1 MKGVIASGFLSTNAR
16 MLLVGLAGAACG
28 PALAPALAQTGPT
41 GGQPYDVNAIRP
53 GQPGAERLVGT
64 ATSRLDGKKSELSEQ
79 PTYKVTRFLIEYRNE
94 HPQNPSAEQVLEAPV
109 LLGASPEGLVSPGA
123 SDRTTTIR
131 LRDITPVNPGTFSA
145 GGLSSVAR
153 SIVTELQKQ
162 GLASIIVQLHPDD
175 INAETGADLRPDGNL
190 DLRLVVWTGVVGQV
204 RSIAAGDRHEKAI
217 AAGELERVNT
227 DNAVHQ
233 RIREQS
239 PVTAGSLVD
248 KKAVDDFVFRL
259 NRHPGRRVDVA
270 VAPGAEEGQVALDYI
285 ISEAKPWSVY
295 AQMSNTGT
303 EATSEWRQRL
313 GYVHNNLTSRD
324 DILRLDYLTNGFD
337 ESHTFLG
344 SYDFPLKS
352 DKLRLKLFGGYSE
365 YDASEVGF
373 SGEDFTG
380 QNYTVGGEA
389 AWNFF
394 QRDNFFIDAI
404 GGVRWQSVKT
414 DNQLFFTSAT
424 EQYLVPYIGVRGER
438 VSDVRETYFGLTYE
452 VQFADLS
459 GANADTLGQLGRT
472 PVDEDWQ
479 VLKFDAYH
487 AFYIE
492 PLISQIYKGTGDRGP
507 TSLAHEVALSLRGQ
521 YAFNNRLIP
530 NEQDVAGGMF
540 SVRGYDESLVA
551 GDSSVIA
558 SAEYRFHWPRTWGV
572 SEPGTV
578 RGRPVE
584 WARNML
590 GERMNNFRYAPQE
603 PFGRADWDL
612 IFKGFL
618 DAGFTD
624 VSAAVPGE
632 DSYSLVGAG
641 VGVEFQ
647 LKRYLTARLEW
658 GFALADVDQPGAE
671 TDVGD
676 NRVHFLITGVY

>member
-1 MKGVIASGFLSTNAR
+1 MKGVVTSGFLSTNAR
-16 MLLVGLAGAACG
+16 VMVVALAGAACG
-28 PALAPALAQTGPT
+28 SSALGQAGPT

-109 LLGASPEGLVSPGA
+109 VLGASPEGYVSPGA
-123 SDRTTTIR
+123 ADRTATIR

-175 INAETGADLRPDGNL
+175 INAETGVDMRPDGNL
-190 DLRLVVWTGVVGQV
+190 DLRLIVWTGVVGQV
-204 RSIAAGDRHEKAI
+204 RSVAAGDRFEKAI
-217 AAGELERVNT
+217 AAGELERINT
-227 DNAVHQ
+227 DNRVHQ

-248 KKAVDDFVFRL
+248 KQAVDDFVFRL

-270 VAPGAEEGQVALDYI
+270 VAPGSEEGQVALDYI

-303 EATSEWRQRL
+303 DATSEWRQRL
-313 GYVHNNLTSRD
+313 GFVHNNLTSRD

-352 DKLRLKLFGGYSE
+352 DKIRMKLFGGYSE

-380 QNYTVGGEA
+380 QNYTVGGEV

-414 DNQLFFTSAT
+414 DNQLFLTSAT
-424 EQYLVPYIGVRGER
+424 EQYFVPYIGIRGER

-479 VLKFDAYH
+479 VLKFDGYH
-487 AFYIE
+487 SFYIE
-492 PLISQIYKGTGDRGP
+492 PLISQVYKGTGDRGP
-507 TSLAHEVALSLRGQ
+507 TTLAHEVALSLRGQ

-551 GDSSVIA
+551 GDSTVIA
-558 SAEYRFHWPRTWGV
+558 SAEYRFHWPRAWAV
-572 SEPGTV
+572 SEPGTIN
-578 RGRPVE
+578 GRPVE

-641 VGVEFQ
+641 VGVELQ
-647 LKRYLTARLEW
+647 IKRYLTARLEW
-658 GFALADVDQPGAE
+658 GFALADVDQPGNE